1 MTLFDAGHILGSAS
15 VLLES
20 KHATVLLSGDLGRRG
35 TPILRD
41 PNAAYPPFTRVDHV
55 VIESTYGDREH
66 PGSSAIEDRLRDVL
80 RRALEDGGKVLIP
93 AFSIG
98 RTQELIYH
106 LRAIAAEGELA
117 GERAGVPIIVD
128 GPMGLEI
135 TALYERFPD
144 AWDAQSLALRRA
156 GAGPFS
162 FDGLYGARTPRAS
175 ELART
180 IEGPAIIIAG
190 SGMCAGGRIL
200 AYLEELLPDERTD
213 VLFVGFQA
221 KGTLGRTLVNG
232 ARKVVLSGKTIPV
245 RARMTTLPGLSG
257 HADRRELLAWLAG
270 VPGVRSVFVGHGE
283 PEACDSLADAITRSL
298 GIPAVAPAESQPQSL
313 GT

>member
-1 MTLFDAGHILGSAS
+1 VTLFDAGHILGSAS

-20 KHATVLLSGDLGRRG
+20 RDASVLLSGDLGRRG

-41 PNAAYPPFTRVDHV
+41 PNTAYPPFARVDHI

-66 PGSSAIEDRLRDVL
+66 PGSSTIEDRLRNVL
-80 RRALEDGGKVLIP
+80 RRALEDGGKVLVP
-93 AFSIG
+93 AFSVG

-106 LRAIAAEGELA
+106 LRAIAADGELA
-117 GERAGVPIIVD
+117 GVPVVVD

-144 AWDAQSLALRRA
+144 AWDVESLALRRS
-156 GAGPFS
+156 GANPLS
-162 FDGLYGARTPRAS
+162 FDGLYGARTGRGS

-190 SGMCAGGRIL
+190 SGMCTGGRIL

-245 RARMTTLPGLSG
+245 RARVTTLPGLSA
-257 HADRRELLAWLAG
+257 HADRRELLAWLAA
-270 VPGVRSVFVGHGE
+270 VPGPRSVFVSHGE
-283 PEACDSLADAITRSL
+283 PESCDSFADAVTQSL
-298 GIPAVAPAESQPQSL
+298 GIPATAPAESQPQSL